1 MGAVAPARS
10 PRTAPRRPSRPGR
23 GTTPRRA
30 PKPRR
35 SAASRA
41 ITPPAGLIPAA
52 VGRVGDIADS
62 GLMQRMTRSRAWIGV
77 LGLLLAGIVT
87 VNVLSLSYTA
97 SGGKTAARSE
107 ALRLE
112 NAKLRSDLTK
122 RLSGQRVE
130 AVAASLG
137 LAVPAARDIQ
147 YLSAGDQYAKVA
159 ARRIE
164 QGLLTSGAVAPA
176 PVEPAVAPVE
186 PAPVEPVAEPAVPAV
201 APEPVPAPPAPVAP

>member
-10 PRTAPRRPSRPGR
+10 PRTAPRRPSRPRR
-23 GTTPRRA
+23 GTKPRHA
-30 PKPRR
+30 TKPRR
-35 SAASRA
+35 TPASRA

-52 VGRVGDIADS
+52 VGRVGDLADS

-107 ALRLE
+107 ALQLE
-112 NAKLRSDLTK
+112 NAKLRADLTQ
-122 RLSGQRVE
+122 RLSGPRVE

-147 YLSAGDQYAKVA
+147 YLSAGDRYAKIA

-164 QGLLTSGAVAPA
+164 QGLLTSGAAPPA
-176 PVEPAVAPVE
+176 PIEPAVV
-186 PAPVEPVAEPAVPAV
+186 PVEPVAETTVPAV
-201 APEPVPAPPAPVAP
+201 TPEPAPVSPAPVAP